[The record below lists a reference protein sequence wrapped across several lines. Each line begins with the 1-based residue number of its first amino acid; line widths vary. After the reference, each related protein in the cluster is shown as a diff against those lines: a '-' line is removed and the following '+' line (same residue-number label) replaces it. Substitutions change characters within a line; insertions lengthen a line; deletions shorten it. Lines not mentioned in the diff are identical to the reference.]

1 MGPMAVLTWLVL
13 TPAVAAP
20 GRAAGASRGAPAAG
34 AALQV
39 DSLLAAAE
47 RVAMAWRR
55 HDFAA
60 VVAGAGAVALHL
72 PGTDPSAP
80 LRPAQAAEVL
90 RAFAEGAEEVEVSVA
105 VARNVDRDRA
115 YVELRRVFS
124 VRGTT
129 SRRMEIVYV
138 SLRRSG
144 AGFRVSEI
152 RVVP

>member
-1 MGPMAVLTWLVL
+1 MGPAVVLVWLAL
-13 TPAVAAP
+13 AP
-20 GRAAGASRGAPAAG
+20 GGAPAMPW
-34 AALQV
+34 AAETVSAAPLQV

-47 RVAMAWRR
+47 RVATAWRH

-80 LRPAQAAEVL
+80 LRPAQAAELL
-90 RAFAEGAEEVEVSVA
+90 RAFADGAEEVEVSVA

-138 SLRRSG
+138 SLRRTG